1 VLQKVLTFCLL
12 CFDGFFYEQSVL
24 KGFNFQHLLF
34 AGYFKERILFL
45 TVSQSPNVE
54 QLRAKIW
61 GHIMGNGSFNT
72 NYVVPQWKLQYECS
86 GSQPQI
92 LVILDDVWSP
102 SVLEQLVFRMPNC
115 KFIVVSRFIF
125 PIFNA
130 TYKVEL
136 LGEDDALSLFCH
148 HAFGQKSIPFAAN
161 QNLVKQVMV
170 SSLKL

>member
-1 VLQKVLTFCLL
+1 LFCI
-12 CFDGFFYEQSVL
+12 DGFFYEQSVL

-130 TYKVEL
+130 TYHVEL
-136 LGEDDALSLFCH
+136 LDEDDALSLFCH